1 MNSTVD
7 NYFKEIKDKK
17 IAVVGI
23 GVSNVPLIKYFA
35 KKGIKVTAFDK
46 RDRNYIGKSYD
57 EILQLG
63 IDIKLG
69 ENYLEGIENFD
80 IIFKTPGMRY
90 DIPEFLKAMEKGA
103 VITSEM
109 ELFFELCPCKI
120 IGVTGSDGKTT
131 TTTLISEF
139 LNEEGYKVYKGGNI
153 GIPLLSKVE
162 EMQKEDFAVV
172 ELSSFQ
178 LHTMKRSPDIAIVT
192 NVAPNHLDWH
202 IDMNEYIDSKKNI
215 FRYQKE
221 NGILIVNRDN
231 DISYNMKN
239 ETNSEIRVFS
249 FSNKLEN
256 GIYFDGQNIIYSKNG
271 SEEKILDCDDIILP
285 GNHNIQNYMTA
296 ILAVSDFVK
305 KDTIRKVAKTFK
317 GVEHRIEF
325 VRELDGVK
333 YYNSSIDSSPTRT
346 IACLKSFKQ
355 KVIVI
360 SGGYDKKIPFEP
372 LAPVYMEKAKALFL
386 CGATTS
392 LILNALISYEGYDK
406 LKLPVFICNDFE
418 KTIKNAKDYAKPG
431 DIVVLSPACA
441 SFDMFKNFEQRGNKF
456 KEIVNNFEE

>member
-7 NYFKEIKDKK
+7 NYFKEIKNKK

-35 KKGIKVTAFDK
+35 EKGIKVTALDK
-46 RDRNYIGKSYD
+46 RDKNYIGKSYD
-57 EILQLG
+57 ELLQIG
-63 IDIKLG
+63 TDIKLG

-90 DIPEFLKAMEKGA
+90 DIQEFLKAMEKGA

-139 LNEEGYKVYKGGNI
+139 LNQEGYKVYKGGNI

-162 EMQKEDFAVV
+162 EMRKEDFAVV

-178 LHTMKRSPDIAIVT
+178 LHTMKSSPHISIVT

-231 DISYNMKN
+231 EISYNMKN

-271 SEEKILDCDDIILP
+271 NEEKILNCDDILLP

-392 LILNALISYEGYDK
+392 LILSALTSYEGYDK

>member
-1 MNSTVD
+1 MD
-7 NYFKEIKDKK
+7 NIINDYFKEIKDKK
-17 IAVVGI
+17 IAVVGL

-35 KKGIKVTAFDK
+35 GKGIKVNAFDK
-46 RDRNYIGKSYD
+46 RDKDYIGKSYD
-57 EILQLG
+57 ELLELG

-69 ENYLEGIENFD
+69 EDYLNGIENFD

-90 DIPEFLKAMEKGA
+90 DISEFKKAYENGA
-103 VITSEM
+103 EITSEM
-109 ELFFELCPCKI
+109 ELFFKLCPCKI

-139 LNEEGYKVYKGGNI
+139 LKEEGYNVYKGGNI
-153 GIPLLSKVE
+153 GTPLLSKVE
-162 EMQKEDFAVV
+162 EMEKEDFAVV

-178 LHTMKRSPDIAIVT
+178 LHTMKYSPDISIIT

-202 IDMNEYIDSKKNI
+202 TDMNEYIDSKKNI
-215 FRYQKE
+215 FRHQNE
-221 NGILIVNRDN
+221 NGVLIVNRDN
-231 DISYNMKN
+231 EISYNMRN

-249 FSNKLEN
+249 FSHKLEN
-256 GIYFDGQNIIYSKNG
+256 GIYYDGQYLIHATNG
-271 SEEKILDCDDIILP
+271 KEEKILNCDDIMLP
-285 GNHNIQNYMTA
+285 GDHNIQNYMTA
-296 ILAVSDFVK
+296 ILAVFDFVK
-305 KDTIRKVAKTFK
+305 NDTIVKVAKTFG

-372 LAPVYMEKAKALFL
+372 LAPVYMDKAKALFL
-386 CGATTS
+386 CGATTE
-392 LILNALISYEGYDK
+392 LILKALTSYEGYNK

-418 KTIKNAKDYAKPG
+418 NTIKNAKEYAKPG

-456 KEIVNNFEE
+456 KEIVNNF